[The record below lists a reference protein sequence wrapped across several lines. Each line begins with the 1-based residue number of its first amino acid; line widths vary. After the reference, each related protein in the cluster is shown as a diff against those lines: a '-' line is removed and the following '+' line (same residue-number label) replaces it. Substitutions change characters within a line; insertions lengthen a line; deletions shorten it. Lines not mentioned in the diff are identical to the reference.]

1 MNPHNHLSH
10 QRLLSL
16 LVCVFSFATA
26 GTSLRG
32 QQVIQQIYP
41 TYQQP
46 SQYIPAYPS
55 QPVQIVQPQYPIQQ
69 GPIIYGQPV
78 PVQSGQLLDA
88 PLQQPGVIFS
98 PPIAQQDAAKADK
111 AAILKQDEK
120 EAKRLEQ
127 IERLEKVKLLIAENK
142 RLEALVK
149 DNGVREQ
156 EVQQLE
162 DALRNAKLE
171 LSEMQKSASAKSADA
186 DSVKTTLN
194 GKIQQQQNEIERLS
208 VDYQTAVERN
218 EALTVQVKTLS
229 DESSSLKAQLNTPDE
244 SQAAMGMELEQLRAN
259 LTTTSGA
266 LDELKQKHAA
276 VNSEYNRVLG
286 LYESASA
293 DNANFSQR
301 IEELTSENQ
310 RFTTQLV
317 ESSGVREVDSILNEG
332 RIEGGPKSFA
342 TAGPV
347 ADGDLAVSDLK
358 AKNQRLR
365 GLNQKANRRIQSQDR
380 RIAELEETVNKLA
393 ISDDDPEP
401 ATSKIASSFGEAP
414 SRQLDKAGVPT
425 GKYNVLSWLIP
436 FLGIGLF
443 VGLYVFLTEEYQGSS
458 QALLP
463 RDDTPNVHEPDSKEE
478 SNRQG

>member
-98 PPIAQQDAAKADK
+98 PPIAQQDKQDAAKADK
-111 AAILKQDEK
+111 AAISKQDEK

-156 EVQQLE
+156 EVQRLE
-162 DALRNAKLE
+162 DALRKAELE
-171 LSEMQKSASAKSADA
+171 LREMQKSALAKAETVDSAKT
-186 DSVKTTLN
+186 VLK
-194 GKIQQQQNEIERLS
+194 GKIQQQQSEIERLIT
-208 VDYQTAVERN
+208 DYQKTMEQN
-218 EALTVQVKTLS
+218 EALTERIKTLS
-229 DESSSLKAQLNTPDE
+229 DESSNLKAQLNTPDE

-342 TAGPV
+342 TAGAV
-347 ADGDLAVSDLK
+347 ADDDLAVSDLE
-358 AKNQRLR
+358 AKNQRLQ
-365 GLNQKANRRIQSQDR
+365 GLNQKANRRIESQDR

-401 ATSKIASSFGEAP
+401 ATSEIASSSGEAP
-414 SRQLDKAGVPT
+414 SRKLDKAGMST

-463 RDDTPNVHEPDSKEE
+463 RDDTPNAHEPD
-478 SNRQG
+478 

>member
-98 PPIAQQDAAKADK
+98 PPIAQQDKQDAAKADK
-111 AAILKQDEK
+111 AAISKQDEK

-156 EVQQLE
+156 EVQRLE
-162 DALRNAKLE
+162 DALRKAELE
-171 LSEMQKSASAKSADA
+171 LREMQKSALAKAETVDSAKT
-186 DSVKTTLN
+186 VLK
-194 GKIQQQQNEIERLS
+194 GKIQQQQSEIERLIT
-208 VDYQTAVERN
+208 DYQKTMEQN
-218 EALTVQVKTLS
+218 EALTERIKTLS
-229 DESSSLKAQLNTPDE
+229 DESSNLKAQLNTPDE

-293 DNANFSQR
+293 DNASFSQR

-342 TAGPV
+342 TAGAV
-347 ADGDLAVSDLK
+347 ADDDLAVSDLE
-358 AKNQRLR
+358 AKNQRLQ
-365 GLNQKANRRIQSQDR
+365 GLNQKANRRIESQDR

-401 ATSKIASSFGEAP
+401 ATSEIASSSGEAP
-414 SRQLDKAGVPT
+414 SRKLDKAGMST

-463 RDDTPNVHEPDSKEE
+463 RDDTPNAHEPD
-478 SNRQG
+478 